1 MSTKAQRI
9 EKVRIRA
16 WEYARSGGYRDWYS
30 IELAL
35 RQQGLD
41 EARSELDSKSIRDE
55 LDSICKVAQAAKQLN
70 MTYEQGLRETQG
82 GSAGQDATP
91 IRWACR
97 FSGVHGYPCPQA
109 R

>member
-9 EKVRIRA
+9 EKVRIRVR
-16 WEYARSGGYRDWYS
+16 EYARSGQYRDWYS

-55 LDSICKVAQAAKQLN
+55 LDSICKVAQAAKQRGL
-70 MTYEQGLRETQG
+70 TYEQGLREAPG
-82 GSAGQDATP
+82 GSAEP
-91 IRWACR
+91 E
-97 FSGVHGYPCPQA
+97 A
-109 R
+109 RPDPASK